1 MKRAASQRQG
11 QDDRA
16 GSHAGGVAAILAALL
31 RDGGAPE
38 GLGPAV
44 CVAFGCAAVF
54 SKELAE
60 AVTPFTT
67 SVIYGYANSCGVSQR
82 CIAPTCP
89 SQDGL
94 VSLFSLLAVTF
105 KLY

>member
-1 MKRAASQRQG
+1 MKRADSQWQG

-16 GSHAGGVAAILAALL
+16 GSPAGGVAAILAALL

-67 SVIYGYANSCGVSQR
+67 SVIYGCAAPSQVSQC
-82 CIAPTCP
+82 CIAFACP
-89 SQDGL
+89 SQDGQ
-94 VSLFSLLAVTF
+94 VSLSSLLAVTF
-105 KLY
+105 KLN